1 MKILFFGDSLTDAFR
16 NREDVNTN
24 DRFGCGFVA
33 QVAGRLLL
41 EDPTGYE
48 IINRGIGGNRSIDLY
63 ARIKTD
69 VWNHAPDVLNIF
81 VGVND
86 LWHEL
91 AVQNCVEIDRFERIY
106 TAMIEETKARLP
118 DTKMILCEPFVCHG
132 FATNEIFDELNGVRE
147 YAAVV
152 RSLAEKYGL
161 PFLRLQ
167 DKFEEGE
174 KKYGEGVLT
183 VDGVHP
189 TIAGAAIIAEEW
201 LKLFREIKE

>member
-63 ARIKTD
+63 ARIKVD

-86 LWHEL
+86 LWHEI
-91 AVQNCVEIDRFERIY
+91 AVQNGVELGRFEKIY
-106 TAMIEETKARLP
+106 TEMIEETKKRFP
-118 DTKMILCEPFVCHG
+118 NIKIILCEPFVCHG
-132 FATNEIFDELNGVRE
+132 FATNEIFEQLNGVKE

-152 RSLAEKYGL
+152 KSLAEKYAL

-167 DKFEEGE
+167 EKFDEGE

-189 TIAGAAIIAEEW
+189 TIAGAVMIAEEW
-201 LKLFREIKE
+201 LKLFRKIKA